1 MLNVFL
7 NLGLQIHLFNMKFKK
22 KKRNIF
28 ELLNLQFYK
37 IQFYTIVQ
45 RKGLL
50 TQRYTFPPRESTE
63 ISGTQNL

>member
-7 NLGLQIHLFNMKFKK
+7 NLGLQIHLFNMKFK

-50 TQRYTFPPRESTE
+50 TQRYTFSPRESTE